1 MPSNFLRKKVLL
13 TKKTKN
19 SVIYIIN
26 KLNA

>member
-13 TKKTKN
+13 TIKTKN
-19 SVIYIIN
+19 FVIYIIN